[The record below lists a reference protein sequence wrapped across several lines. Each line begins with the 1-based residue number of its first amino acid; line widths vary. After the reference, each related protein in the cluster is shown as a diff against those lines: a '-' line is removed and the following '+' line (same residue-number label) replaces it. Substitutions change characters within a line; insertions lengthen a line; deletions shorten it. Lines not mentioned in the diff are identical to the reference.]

1 MLERDDERKERAER
15 RRTVKR
21 RAWLGVA
28 GWLAM
33 AIFSSTAAAQEMSA
47 EEIAM
52 FDKYAMPGENHKL
65 MEPMIG
71 EWDETVVMWFAPDA
85 PPVTMEASMTAEW
98 ILDGRW
104 VRSEHRGTM
113 MGRPFHGIGLDG
125 YDSYRE
131 EYVSIW
137 MDNMSTASMVSR
149 GTHDPATNAVT
160 LMSTADDFMTGR
172 QDVPVRSV
180 THWTDPDT
188 FVFEMYTVTEDG
200 TEYQVMELTGRR
212 VTSAEG
218 TE

>member
-1 MLERDDERKERAER
+1 MIEGEQQAER
-15 RRTVKR
+15 RPTLKR
-21 RAWLGVA
+21 KTWLSVA
-28 GWLAM
+28 GMMTMLLV
-33 AIFSSTAAAQEMSA
+33 SGTAAGQEMSA

-52 FDKYAMPGENHKL
+52 FDKYAMPGENHRL

-71 EWDETVVMWFAPDA
+71 EWEETVVMWFAPEA

-113 MGRPFHGIGLDG
+113 MGQPFHGIGLDG

-160 LMSTADDFMTGR
+160 LMGTADDFMASR
-172 QDVPVRSV
+172 EDVPVRSV

-188 FVFEMYTVTEDG
+188 FVFEMYTESEDG
-200 TEYQVMELTGRR
+200 AEYQVMELTARR
-212 VTSAEG
+212 VTPADA

>member
-1 MLERDDERKERAER
+1 LKRK
-15 RRTVKR
+15 TG
-21 RAWLGVA
+21 LGVA
-28 GWLAM
+28 GLLAM
-33 AIFSSTAAAQEMSA
+33 LIVSGTAAAQEMSA

-52 FDKYAMPGENHKL
+52 FDRYAMPGENHKL

-71 EWDETVVMWFAPDA
+71 EWEETVVMWFAPEA
-85 PPVTMEASMTAEW
+85 PPVTMKASMTAEW

-113 MGRPFHGIGLDG
+113 MGQPFHGIGLDG

-160 LMSTADDFMTGR
+160 LMGTADDFMTGR
-172 QDVPVRSV
+172 EDVPVRSV

-200 TEYQVMELTGRR
+200 TEYQVMKLTGRR

-218 TE
+218 ME

>member
-1 MLERDDERKERAER
+1 MIDGEQQAER
-15 RRTVKR
+15 RPTLKR
-21 RAWLGVA
+21 KTWLGVA
-28 GWLAM
+28 GMTTMLLV
-33 AIFSSTAAAQEMSA
+33 SGTAAGQEMSA

-52 FDKYAMPGENHKL
+52 FDKYAMPGENHRL

-71 EWDETVVMWFAPDA
+71 EWEETVVMWFAPEA

-113 MGRPFHGIGLDG
+113 MGQPFHGIGLDG

-131 EYVSIW
+131 EYISIW

-160 LMSTADDFMTGR
+160 LMGTADDFMASR
-172 QDVPVRSV
+172 EDVPVRSV

-188 FVFEMYTVTEDG
+188 FVFEMYTESEDG
-200 TEYQVMELTGRR
+200 TEYQVMELTARR
-212 VTSAEG
+212 VTPADA

>member
-1 MLERDDERKERAER
+1 M
-15 RRTVKR
+15 KR

-28 GWLAM
+28 GMMAM
-33 AIFSSTAAAQEMSA
+33 LLVSGAAIGQEMSA

-52 FDKYAMPGENHKL
+52 FDKYAMPGESHKR
-65 MEPMIG
+65 MQPMIG
-71 EWDETVVMWFAPDA
+71 EWEETVVMWFAPEA

-98 ILDGRW
+98 ILGGRW
-104 VRSEHRGTM
+104 VRLEHRGSM
-113 MGRPFHGIGLDG
+113 MGQPFHGIGLDG

-160 LMSTADDFMTGR
+160 MMATADDFMAGR
-172 QDVPVRSV
+172 EDVPVRSV

-188 FVFEMYTVTEDG
+188 FVFEMYTVSEDG

-212 VTSAEG
+212 VTPADGAE
-218 TE
+218 